1 MVCLLVVTDAAR
13 ALKVKRIVF
22 GECGHAWRV
31 AYNFLQTLVGEFEFL
46 DTRYPFPQ
54 HILEV
59 TWDAIQQGKLTLDK
73 SANDDKV
80 ITLHDSCNVA
90 RGSNMG
96 DEIGGQFT
104 LPRQVIQA
112 VCNHFVEMPQGTTH
126 DATFCCGGG
135 GGLLTD
141 DLLVLRVKGAKPRVE
156 ALHYVAQQQGV
167 THMAAMC
174 AICKTQFS
182 QVLPHYGFERE
193 QVVSV
198 HQLVSHA
205 IVLTE

>member
-1 MVCLLVVTDAAR
+1 
-13 ALKVKRIVF
+13 
-22 GECGHAWRV
+22 
-31 AYNFLQTLVGEFEFL
+31 
-46 DTRYPFPQ
+46 
-54 HILEV
+54 
-59 TWDAIQQGKLTLDK
+59 
-73 SANDDKV
+73 
-80 ITLHDSCNVA
+80 
-90 RGSNMG
+90 MG